1 MTVKKTQAGPQI
13 MPTGHPIVVPLR
25 SGSWALLPP
34 PTAWKAVALLNELHP
49 LASDKHPILQDTRLT
64 VKPFCDRMYK
74 KSTSRGTLMAD
85 DRWLYKLL
93 GIEEDEGDEDLR
105 ESGIPPALLFMR
117 GLMRQGGGGGGDI
130 KTKLAQVL
138 SGAGNAATQIGRGAQ
153 DLGQFAQQ
161 RAGAADQAFQQGLD
175 PIGNIISSLPQI
187 IGGMAGATPTFAN
200 PMAQQAFGQAV
211 GDVGQA
217 ITGVGQFFEP
227 APIVQLAQRAMA
239 GGINAPSFR
248 VTSPPGVPL
257 QKSSPR
263 RPITNR
269 SIYMRQEAGGVGAAG
284 PGRKPSKPS
293 GRTSFKAPPKTTQ
306 TGRGSAGGAPGRPGG
321 PYRRY

>member
-1 MTVKKTQAGPQI
+1 
-13 MPTGHPIVVPLR
+13 
-25 SGSWALLPP
+25 
-34 PTAWKAVALLNELHP
+34 
-49 LASDKHPILQDTRLT
+49 
-64 VKPFCDRMYK
+64 MYK

-93 GIEEDEGDEDLR
+93 GIEDDEEDEDLR
-105 ESGIPPALLFMR
+105 EAGIPPALLFMR

-130 KTKLAQVL
+130 KTKLAQL
-138 SGAGNAATQIGRGAQ
+138 LGGAGNAATQIGRGAR
-153 DLGQFAQQ
+153 DLSQFAQQ

-175 PIGNIISSLPQI
+175 PIGNIISSLPQVI
-187 IGGMAGATPTFAN
+187 SGVAGATPTFAN

-227 APIVQLAQRAMA
+227 APIVQMAKRAMV

-248 VTSPPGVPL
+248 VTPPPGLSAPL
-257 QKSSPR
+257 QKTSLR
-263 RPITNR
+263 RPITNP

-284 PGRKPSKPS
+284 PGRKPA
-293 GRTSFKAPPKTTQ
+293 FKAPPEPPKPPRSQ
-306 TGRGSAGGAPGRPGG
+306 RTGGGSFRGLPGG
-321 PYRRY
+321 NRRY